1 MEHILNELSLYLSK
15 KVNADIVTAYI
26 PQFGYLIAIE
36 RCEQNKNK
44 NQDIYLALE
53 IVFQTSTTNYYKN
66 DTMLEMDS
74 KYGDLY
80 TLIRDKEI
88 EILYK
93 LKSEI
98 MPLLNKLLTSYPHI
112 GHIDMMICFANVC
125 LKNKFSKPVII
136 EDEDGKHID

>member
-1 MEHILNELSLYLSK
+1 
-15 KVNADIVTAYI
+15 
-26 PQFGYLIAIE
+26 
-36 RCEQNKNK
+36 
-44 NQDIYLALE
+44 
-53 IVFQTSTTNYYKN
+53 
-66 DTMLEMDS
+66 MLEMDS

-88 EILYK
+88 EVLYK